1 MEEATKSKDAESR
14 HRPIVSSVDKAVELV
29 ADKLDEVKPL
39 LRGWIHAGMIP
50 LLTAAF
56 AVLIVLSPTPLTR
69 VGSSVYAASAI
80 LLFAVSGLY
89 HRGNWQPK
97 LMAFWRRFDHANI
110 YIFIAG
116 TYTPFAFLYLHG
128 ASRWALFGI
137 VWGCAVAG
145 AVFKILIPNAPR
157 WISTPLYIALGWVAV
172 IFIPG
177 FIDGAKHFPT
187 WVNISSLV
195 LVATGGI
202 LYTLGGVVYAAKK
215 PNPSP
220 TIFGFHEV
228 FHAFTAAAFVV
239 QFIAVS
245 FATYELR

>member
-1 MEEATKSKDAESR
+1 MTPAPDPSDPHERS
-14 HRPIVSSVDKAVELV
+14 PIIEGVDRVVERVVDKLE
-29 ADKLDEVKPL
+29 EVKPR

-50 LLTAAF
+50 VITAAF
-56 AVLIVLSPTPLTR
+56 AVLIALSPTPLTR

-80 LLFAVSGLY
+80 LLFSVSGMY

-97 LMAFWRRFDHANI
+97 LLAFWRRFDHANI

-116 TYTPFAFLYLHG
+116 TYTPFAFLYLSG
-128 ASRWALFGI
+128 AARWWMFGI
-137 VWGCAVAG
+137 VWGCAFAG
-145 AVFKILIPNAPR
+145 AAFKIVMPDAPR
-157 WISTPLYIALGWVAV
+157 WISTPLYIALGWVVVFFFPAL
-172 IFIPG
+172 
-177 FIDGAKHFPT
+177 IDGARRFPL
-187 WVNISSLV
+187 WINISCLV
-195 LVATGGI
+195 LVATGGL

-215 PNPSP
+215 PNPRP
-220 TIFGFHEV
+220 LTFGFHEV